1 MKRFVKGR
9 DFVMPTITMETT
21 ETKKYDLQMQKFND
35 FLNEHMEFIK
45 QITPM
50 NPTIPEDDEWRT
62 DDYSTY
68 DEMRKQENKE

>member
-1 MKRFVKGR
+1 
-9 DFVMPTITMETT
+9 MPTITMETT

-50 NPTIPEDDEWRT
+50 NPTIPEDDEWRI

>member
-1 MKRFVKGR
+1 
-9 DFVMPTITMETT
+9 MPTITMETT